1 MSEDLYVIL
10 VAVLIIMLS
19 YFWFVV
25 RGGWNAEREIANEF
39 ENQELDERPEGA
51 PLTLKEQKKLE
62 KKQVS

>member
-10 VAVLIIMLS
+10 TAVLIIMLS

-25 RGGWNAEREIANEF
+25 RGGRNAEKEIANEF
-39 ENQELDERPEGA
+39 DREEPLEGQEDV
-51 PLTLKEQKKLE
+51 PLTLKEQRKLE